1 MEPSREIKYQQ
12 EQRYKTIFD
21 SGMIGII
28 ASTFDGTILD
38 ANDYFLKML
47 GYTRE
52 ELQRRELNW
61 VKLTVPEDLERS
73 KKYIDVLIEKGSVA
87 SFEKEYLHKDGHRV
101 PAVVALTMFTDG
113 TVIALILDI
122 SRRKMIERELEQANL
137 RLEDRVQQRTQQL
150 RQSEAFLEAIFE
162 NIPNMLFVKDA
173 KDLRFIRFNKAGE
186 DLIGVPRTE
195 MIGKNDYDFF
205 PKDQADFFTSKDR
218 DVLKKTQVVDI
229 PEEPIQT
236 AKGIRYL
243 HTKKI
248 PICNKEGQP
257 EYLLGVSEDI
267 TEKKEAEKQK
277 LALFQ
282 EQLAREAAEVRAQQ
296 MSFLSDISSVLTESF
311 DQEQILKK
319 FSRAVVNFMADI
331 CVVDLLDEEGY
342 DFGQTEVTARE
353 TFEEEYL
360 KKWRS
365 RHPLRWDS
373 SVGPTAVLRS
383 GKSELHKDF
392 DMKELLSL
400 AFSTDASMEEPS
412 IPISSMIVTPIKIR
426 DQKPLGLVTFLLK
439 NNTYVDMDLSL
450 AEEISS
456 RLAVAIEN
464 SRLFY
469 KAQEA
474 NRAKSAFL
482 ANVSHEI
489 RTPLGAM
496 LGFTEM
502 LKEDASLTPDYK
514 ETIDTILR
522 NGQQLLRIVD
532 EILDISKVESERIQ
546 IEHIAFSLPNLL
558 EDIFHL
564 LKGRAEEKGIE
575 LRVSYQNLPEF
586 VVSDP
591 TRLRQILIN
600 VIGNAIKFTDEGYV
614 ELIASHKKNLEFRV
628 VDTGIGISA
637 EQRSNLFQPFAQA
650 DSSTTRRF
658 GGTGLGLFLSRKLA
672 RLLGGDVILDK
683 STSGKGSTFLITIAL
698 KEASRLEEPQ
708 ATVPQGEVNDDLKN
722 ISGVLIVDDAA
733 DNRDLFRRYLRKL
746 GVNED
751 VIEMAQNGLEAV
763 EKASQKTYTLIL
775 MDIQMPQ
782 MDGFQALSELRKK
795 NYEGHVVALTAHAMK
810 GDEEKCLAA
819 GFDGYLQK
827 PLSRE
832 ALREILIK
840 TSIRRR

>member
-1 MEPSREIKYQQ
+1 MEPSREAKYQQ

-21 SGMIGII
+21 SGMIGIV
-28 ASTFDGTILD
+28 ASTFDGSILD

-47 GYTRE
+47 GYTRT
-52 ELQRRELNW
+52 ELQRGELSW
-61 VKLTVPEDLERS
+61 VKLTAPEDLERS
-73 KKYIDVLIEKGSVA
+73 KKYVDVLIAKGSVA

-122 SRRKMIERELEQANL
+122 SRRKMIERELEQVNL

-162 NIPNMLFVKDA
+162 NIPNMIFVKDA
-173 KDLRFIRFNKAGE
+173 KDLRFVRFNKAGE
-186 DLIGVPRTE
+186 DLIGVPRSE

-205 PKDQADFFTSKDR
+205 PKEQADFFTTKDR
-218 DVLKKTQVVDI
+218 DVLNDTRIVDI

-277 LALFQ
+277 MALLQ
-282 EQLAREAAEVRAQQ
+282 EQVAREEAELRAQQ
-296 MSFLSDISSVLTESF
+296 MSFLSDVSSVLSESF
-311 DQEQILKK
+311 DQEKILKN
-319 FSRAVVNFMADI
+319 FSRSVINFMADV

-353 TFEEEYL
+353 SSEEDYIRA
-360 KKWRS
+360 WRS

-373 SVGPTAVLRS
+373 PVGPTAVLRS
-383 GKSELHKDF
+383 GKSEIHKDF
-392 DMKELLSL
+392 DVKELLSL
-400 AFSTDASMEEPS
+400 AFSTEASLEEKP

-426 DQKPLGLVTFLLK
+426 DQKPLGSVTFLLK
-439 NNTYVDMDLSL
+439 NNNFTEMDLSL
-450 AEEISS
+450 AEEVSS
-456 RLAVAIEN
+456 RLAVALEN

-502 LKEDASLTPDYK
+502 LKEDASLTSDHK
-514 ETIDTILR
+514 ETIETILR

-558 EDIFHL
+558 EDVVLL

-586 VVSDP
+586 IVSDP

-600 VIGNAIKFTDEGYV
+600 VIGNAIKFTDEGNV
-614 ELIASHKKNLEFRV
+614 ELIVSRKKNLEFRV
-628 VDTGIGISA
+628 VDTGIGISP
-637 EQRSNLFQPFAQA
+637 EQKSNLFQPFAQA

-683 STSGKGSTFLITIAL
+683 SVSGKGSTFLITIAFE
-698 KEASRLEEPQ
+698 EASRSEEPRTQ
-708 ATVPQGEVNDDLKN
+708 TTAEVVDDFKN

-746 GVNED
+746 GVSEE

-763 EKASQKTYTLIL
+763 DKASAKTYTLIL

-795 NYEGHVVALTAHAMK
+795 SYKGHVVALTAHAMK

-832 ALREILIK
+832 ALREVLIK
-840 TSIRRR
+840 TSTRRR